1 MIKRISP
8 EIYVATPAGEG
19 HAMFLIDYGPM
30 INTVWI
36 VHLFKDGS
44 VIHVDSPEIRVM
56 GNQMYGIEDP
66 VLPVERM
73 KGREHERRGKSP

>member
-1 MIKRISP
+1 VIQRISP
-8 EIYVATPAGEG
+8 EIYVNTPAGEG

-44 VIHVDSPEIRVM
+44 VIHVDSPEVKIM
-56 GNQMYGIEDP
+56 GNQMYGIKDP
-66 VLPVERM
+66 VEPVERM
-73 KGREHERRGKSP
+73 RGRDG